1 MSPALLV
8 LGLGRAR
15 YLLFVPWQIRGSL
28 SKCPFEIATKSMR
41 MWRASY
47 LEGAR
52 PLVDAYL
59 EKTLNPKLEELKGK
73 LLQVFVFYLF
83 ETGSFKQYEV
93 YADF

>member
-1 MSPALLV
+1 
-8 LGLGRAR
+8 
-15 YLLFVPWQIRGSL
+15 
-28 SKCPFEIATKSMR
+28 